1 MKYKAPIVLAMIIA
15 ALIFSKPALANMDQ
29 GEHAEFIKSLRQ
41 ASSELK
47 GANPTLSDKLNGY
60 ADQKEKWANKKEGHW
75 KQMQGDAGK
84 LRIIAK
90 DVQATRKDL
99 TDELNAIADRYEA
112 KRTDQKEGHWKQMRD
127 DSGKLRAIAT
137 DLQSTRKDLSDELN
151 TMADHCEM
159 KWKDHDKE

>member
-1 MKYKAPIVLAMIIA
+1 MKYRAPIVLAMIIA
-15 ALIFSKPALANMDQ
+15 ALSFSKPALANMDK
-29 GEHAEFIKSLRQ
+29 GEQVEFVKSLRQ

-47 GANPTLSDKLNGY
+47 GTNPTLSDKLNGY
-60 ADQKEKWANKKEGHW
+60 ADQKEKWANKKEEHW
-75 KQMQGDAGK
+75 NQMQGDAGK

-90 DVQATRKDL
+90 DIQPTRKDL

-112 KRTDQKEGHWKQMRD
+112 KQVGQKEGHWKQMQND
-127 DSGKLRAIAT
+127 ASKLRTIAT

-151 TMADHCEM
+151 VMADHCEM